1 MSYLSFHAP
10 SSTSPLA
17 TPNVGSL
24 RSAFSRWV
32 LANHGSDYRSTVGR
46 QRSREQAQRFLR
58 EFEDCS
64 PENSTKDPMVG
75 IVGGGFAG
83 LFAGLIL
90 QSLGIEFELFERSN
104 RVGGRIYTWYSS
116 DYRPDDPEKAGL
128 YGEVGG
134 MRLPQFS
141 ADMLPVQQLA
151 LAVNAVLDRNG
162 LSDQKVYWRKF
173 YYNSPQQRL
182 RYNNMPEPIT
192 SAQAALNGFN
202 FGQSTGGDVP
212 DIWLTPKPDSKNKDN
227 SYLPINQV
235 LNQVNKP
242 FIDAINGSFTEGFE
256 LLMQF
261 DQYSMWDYLTTQFR
275 LGDMGEYYDPLMG
288 AKSDLLPW
296 SVASFLETTNVG
308 SGMYGV
314 SFVEMVI
321 AVYDWG
327 DSKNPYRPE
336 DNGIYMLTVD
346 KGMQRFPDACHTVL
360 ELADAVSIDD
370 GQTAQRRV
378 GMLPQGKDGYI
389 YNPPNLTPDARPP
402 HTNGT
407 QDVQTAAS
415 SPPELGASAKSR
427 QRVYLHHKAV
437 SLQHDPR
444 LYNDHG
450 GMRLVVRNLELR
462 EGEQEDLERK
472 YPYVITT
479 LPNGCYLNG
488 EDRLNLLDGLSF
500 AKAQAIRESNYLSV
514 FKAFLTFKK
523 QFWIEAGERQE
534 KGYGGAAT
542 TDRPNRQIIY
552 PSYGYEAQ
560 QGVLQVYCWA
570 MDARKLG
577 ALSDRERIE
586 ECLKGIQY
594 LYPDVNVYECFA
606 GYHDGKTTKT
616 WFWDEHAGGGAFVL
630 FNPSQFKYLYPTLLT
645 PEFDGCLNFAGEG
658 CSVHNGWIVGALD
671 SAYNAVLNILQ
682 QAGAKEKIQ
691 QMQEIWGAYTTPDIE
706 GDPSTANQMSYAYQ
720 YNQEDR
726 NAGTIPPNAH
736 ESIYKDKAYVF
747 EGIVPGFIANYNT
760 VPQTMKATTQDKQVL
775 KMLNALWDDNVAQ
788 RGKLPQKPVPTCDS
802 AVKMLEDIYYGNNFQ
817 TIPAPEFWL
826 KDDDEFAR
834 QQLAGFMPNL
844 LRRVD
849 ESEIKQLLAT
859 AEVSDPQALEL
870 LQKVQY
876 IADYR
881 HYLSA
886 CTVIPE
892 GYYLAKPIVFFTV
905 TAQNELM
912 PLAIQLE
919 QGGELF
925 TPTMTNAPNAWLLA
939 KMQTNCAGQTLHDVG
954 FHQLLTHQI
963 CAMVS
968 IALFSE
974 EVFNPL
980 TKPVSRTPFQQ
991 HPVFKLLR
999 PHVVKT
1005 VEFQQIIYNSN
1016 YDPRAKPFPATRKV
1030 NGTPGVYNIGFIYDL
1045 IFSCGRI
1052 GSYQLQ
1058 DRIYNDKNFRFLD
1071 LAIPTDAATRKVSET
1086 PFSYPYIHDASLWY
1100 KAISSFVTEFVDVQY
1115 PEGDPAIAADVQ
1127 LQRFFDKLI
1136 PAFNYIDGKRQAQRF
1151 PSKVMTADVL
1161 KQVLT
1166 MFIWQFS
1173 VQHTVVNDGA
1183 YNHAAFVPNAS
1194 TLMYP
1199 LPQKPSAD
1207 WTPQDVLCCLPS
1219 QKHTYKEIGN
1229 MTFMDVQINA
1239 SVTGQGP
1246 YPETVFGRGV
1256 LEPSIDV
1263 LQDSYGFVTPELRKI
1278 VDDFYQD
1285 VREVGQSIRLRQA
1298 KDIARYLELHP
1309 DAKAVPETVVFDL
1322 ISPVNVM
1329 NTIQT

>member
-1 MSYLSFHAP
+1 MSYLSFHSP
-10 SSTSPLA
+10 SSASPPVTA
-17 TPNVGSL
+17 NVGSL

-32 LANHGSDYRSTVGR
+32 LRNYGSDYRFTVSR
-46 QRSREQAQRFLR
+46 QRSRENAQRFQQTFEACSR
-58 EFEDCS
+58 ENPTDH
-64 PENSTKDPMVG
+64 PMVG

-90 QSLGIEFELFERSN
+90 RSLGIECDIFESSD
-104 RVGGRIYTWYSS
+104 RVGGRIDTWYSS
-116 DYRPDDPEKAGL
+116 DYDPNDMEKAGL

-141 ADMLPVQQLA
+141 ADMLPVQQVA

-162 LSDQKVYWRKF
+162 LGDKKVYWRKF

-182 RYNNMPEPIT
+182 RYNNMPTFTT
-192 SAQAALNGFN
+192 SSQSVLNGFN

-212 DIWLTPKPDSKNKDN
+212 DIWLTPKLDSQKNQ
-227 SYLPINQV
+227 YLPINQV
-235 LNQVNKP
+235 LDQVNKP
-242 FIDAINGSFTEGFE
+242 FLDAINRSFAEGFE

-275 LGDMGEYYDPLMG
+275 LGDMGEYYDPQMG
-288 AKSDLLPW
+288 TKNDLLPW

-308 SGMYGV
+308 SGMYAV

-327 DSKNPYRPE
+327 GSKDPYRPG
-336 DNGIYMLTVD
+336 DNAIYMLTVD
-346 KGMQRFPDACHTVL
+346 KGMQHFPDACRIVL
-360 ELADAVSIDD
+360 DLADAVSSKD
-370 GQTAQRRV
+370 GQIAQIQV
-378 GMLPQGKDGYI
+378 GMLPAKPDGSYT
-389 YNPPNLTPDARPP
+389 YNPPNLTPDAQPP
-402 HTNGT
+402 HAKDSQN
-407 QDVQTAAS
+407 VQTAGS
-415 SPPELGASAKSR
+415 SPPELVSANQR
-427 QRVYLHHKAV
+427 QRVYLRHKAV
-437 SLQHDPR
+437 SLQHDAE
-444 LYNDHG
+444 LYDGHG
-450 GMRLVVRNLELR
+450 GMRLVVR
-462 EGEQEDLERK
+462 DLATSQDSEHV
-472 YPYVITT
+472 YPYAIAT

-488 EDRLNLLDGLSF
+488 ADRLNLLNSLSF
-500 AKAQAIRESNYLSV
+500 AKAQAIRESNYMSA

-523 QFWIEAGERQE
+523 QFWIEAGERQG
-534 KGYGGAAT
+534 GYGAAA

-552 PSYGYEAQ
+552 PSYGYNAQ
-560 QGVLQVYCWA
+560 QGVLQIYCWA

-594 LYPDVNVYECFA
+594 LYPDVDVYEHFA
-606 GYHDGKTTKT
+606 GYDDGRTTKT

-630 FNPSQFKYLYPTLLT
+630 FNPNQFKYLYPTLLT

-658 CSVHNGWIVGALD
+658 CSVHHGWIVGALD

-691 QMQEIWGAYTTPDIE
+691 QMKEIWGTYTTPDIE

-720 YNQEDR
+720 YNLVDR
-726 NAGTIPPNAH
+726 NAAAVPPNGDR
-736 ESIYKDKAYVF
+736 SIYGNTNYVF
-747 EGIVPGFIANYNT
+747 EGLVPAFIADYNT

-788 RGKLPQKPVPTCDS
+788 RAKLPPKPIRTDN
-802 AVKMLEDIYYGNNFQ
+802 AVDMLEDIYYGNNFQ
-817 TIPAPEFWL
+817 AIPAPEFWL

-844 LRRVD
+844 LTRVNV
-849 ESEIKQLLAT
+849 SEVKQLIAT
-859 AEVSDPQALEL
+859 AEVPNPEDLGPIEN
-870 LQKVQY
+870 VQY

-881 HYLSA
+881 RYLSA

-912 PLAIQLE
+912 PLGIQLE
-919 QGGELF
+919 LGGELF
-925 TPTMTNAPNAWLLA
+925 TPNMTNAANAWLLA

-968 IALFSE
+968 ISLFSE

-980 TKPVSRTPFQQ
+980 TEPVSSEPFQQ
-991 HPVFKLLR
+991 HPVFKLLS

-1005 VEFQQIIYNSN
+1005 VEFQQTIYNHD
-1016 YDPRAKPFPATRKV
+1016 YDPTAQPFPTTRTI

-1052 GSYQLQ
+1052 GNYQLQ
-1058 DRIYNDKNFRFLD
+1058 NRIYNDSDFRFLD
-1071 LAIPTDAATRKVSET
+1071 LAIPIDAAKRGVSET
-1086 PFSYPYIHDASLWY
+1086 PFSYPYVHDASLWF
-1100 KAISSFVTEFVDVQY
+1100 KAIFRFVNAFVNVQY
-1115 PEGDPAIAADVQ
+1115 PGGDREIAADVQ

-1136 PAFNYIDGKRQAQRF
+1136 PSFNYIDGNRRAQRF
-1151 PSKVMTADVL
+1151 PSEVKTADCL

-1194 TLMYP
+1194 TLMYAP
-1199 LPQKPSAD
+1199 PQGKSSAEWTSAD
-1207 WTPQDVLCCLPS
+1207 VLFCLPS
-1219 QKHTYKEIGN
+1219 QTATYEDIGN

-1263 LQDSYGFVTPELRKI
+1263 LQDSYGFVVPALRDI
-1278 VDDFYQD
+1278 VDSFYQD
-1285 VREVGQSIRLRQA
+1285 VREVGQAIRIRQA
-1298 KDIARYLELHP
+1298 KDIARYLELYP
-1309 DAKAVPETVVFDL
+1309 NADAVPETVVFDL